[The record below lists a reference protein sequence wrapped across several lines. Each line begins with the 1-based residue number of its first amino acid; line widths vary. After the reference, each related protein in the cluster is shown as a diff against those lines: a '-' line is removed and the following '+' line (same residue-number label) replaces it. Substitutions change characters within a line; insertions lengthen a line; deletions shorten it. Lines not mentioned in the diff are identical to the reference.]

1 MQGKYISSGWID
13 SHAHIYPAYKPYSSD
28 PDSSGYMTG
37 VTAVIDAG
45 TCGADDIDI
54 FYGMLKKY
62 KTKVFALL
70 NISKIGLSRMN
81 ELSDLKNI
89 DFDLVDEYLRKY
101 SDFLVGIKARISKSI
116 VKENGIKPLKLA
128 TNYIKNKDLNLM
140 VHIGNGPPTIKEILK
155 LLGKNCIIS
164 HYLNGKENNI
174 LEDGKVMLEFLEAME
189 RGMKLD
195 IAHGTASFSFNVAKV
210 VKESGIR
217 LDLISTDIYDSN
229 RENGPVYSLAKVM
242 TKLLYLGYS
251 LEEIID
257 SVTRIPSKLFK
268 LKNMGEIKIGN
279 CADFTIFEIV
289 KKEVELVDSTNK
301 KINYGLEIVPRSVV
315 IDGEYIEI

>member
-1 MQGKYISSGWID
+1 MGQQ
-13 SHAHIYPAYKPYSSD
+13 
-28 PDSSGYMTG
+28 
-37 VTAVIDAG
+37 V
-45 TCGADDIDI
+45 
-54 FYGMLKKY
+54 
-62 KTKVFALL
+62 
-70 NISKIGLSRMN
+70 
-81 ELSDLKNI
+81 
-89 DFDLVDEYLRKY
+89 
-101 SDFLVGIKARISKSI
+101 
-116 VKENGIKPLKLA
+116 
-128 TNYIKNKDLNLM
+128 
-140 VHIGNGPPTIKEILK
+140 
-155 LLGKNCIIS
+155 
-164 HYLNGKENNI
+164 
-174 LEDGKVMLEFLEAME
+174 
-189 RGMKLD
+189 
-195 IAHGTASFSFNVAKV
+195 FSFNVAKV